1 MTHLLSIRLKEHNQ
15 HEFPFS
21 LPVIRHFNE
30 LTFSKPVTILVG
42 ENGTGKSTL
51 LEGIAANI
59 GSRLLGELSIDDDPS
74 LADARRLGE
83 QLKLIWKVRTRE
95 GFFLRADDFINFT
108 KKQAQIRDEYT
119 ASLKEIKQRNPNS
132 LEALPYA
139 RTLYELKQLY
149 GDGLDVRSHGEGFL
163 DLFQSRLR
171 PGGLYLMDEPE
182 APLSPLKQLT
192 LISMIKEMV
201 KKDAQFIIAT
211 HSPILMACPEA
222 ELLEIQN
229 GKLVSMDYN
238 DLEHVNLT
246 RSFLQN
252 PEQYLRH
259 L

>member
-1 MTHLLSIRLKEHNQ
+1 MPHLLSISLKEHNQ
-15 HEFPFS
+15 QEFPFS

-192 LISMIKEMV
+192 LISMIKEMI

-222 ELLEIQN
+222 ELLEIQD
-229 GKLVSMDYN
+229 GKLVSVDYN